1 MAESTSNEYRP
12 PSGHDE
18 DFVEAVD
25 EDFQC
30 LICHLP
36 LKEPVQTRC
45 GHRYCKECLD
55 EHIKRQRSQG
65 QSLTCPFDRQN
76 LDKDRDIFPDKATER
91 KILSLAIRCPNV
103 GCKWTGEVRLKEIHL
118 GSCLFQLVACTRDKC
133 EAKVQRGLLQSHAQ
147 RCPWRIRRCKHCEER
162 WPECQMQNHFKQCSK
177 FPVTCP
183 NSCGLSFPRDTVSTH
198 TKNECRLTMISCPYV
213 QMGCQAKVQRQG
225 AESHLESATRL
236 HLDLVCIKLNNTEV
250 LLDKTRDELKNAMEL
265 LKSSSV
271 QHTNAFLWR
280 IDGFSEILKQAKNEG
295 KERIYSDPFY
305 TKTETDGFG
314 YKLRV
319 FIYPNGIGNAKNTHM
334 SVFITIMKGEY
345 DAILP
350 WHFNKKVKLTLI
362 DQEDDPEERENET
375 KEVEGR
381 NIPSF
386 SRPIA
391 EENTGIGFD
400 CFVSHEKLKSQHY
413 IVDDTLFLQVEIRS
427 PSY

>member
-25 EDFQC
+25 KDFQC

-55 EHIKRQRSQG
+55 EHIKRQQSQG

-76 LDKDRDIFPDKATER
+76 LDKEDIFPDKATER

-103 GCKWTGEVRLKEIHL
+103 GCKWTGEVRLKE
-118 GSCLFQLVACTRDKC
+118 
-133 EAKVQRGLLQSHAQ
+133 
-147 RCPWRIRRCKHCEER
+147 
-162 WPECQMQNHFKQCSK
+162 
-177 FPVTCP
+177 
-183 NSCGLSFPRDTVSTH
+183 VSTH

-225 AESHLESATRL
+225 AESHLELATRL
-236 HLDLVCIKLNNTEV
+236 HLDLVCIKLNNTKV

-319 FIYPNGIGNAKNTHM
+319 FIYPNGIGNGKNTHM

-362 DQEDDPEERENET
+362 DQDDDPEERENET

-386 SRPIA
+386 SRPTT

-427 PSY
+427 PPY